1 VSSGGD
7 GLTPLFEQ
15 GEASDLSRRWESIQ
29 AGFVDRPRESVQEA
43 DDLVGDLIKRL
54 SKTFAEERNSLEEQ
68 WVDSDE
74 ASTEDLRVALQRY
87 RSFFERLLSA

>member
-1 VSSGGD
+1 VSADGN

-15 GEASDLSRRWESIQ
+15 GEAADLSSRWESIQ
-29 AGFVDRPRESVQEA
+29 AAFVDRPRESVQQA

-54 SKTFAEERNSLEEQ
+54 SRTFAAERDSLEEQ
-68 WVDSDE
+68 WADSDE